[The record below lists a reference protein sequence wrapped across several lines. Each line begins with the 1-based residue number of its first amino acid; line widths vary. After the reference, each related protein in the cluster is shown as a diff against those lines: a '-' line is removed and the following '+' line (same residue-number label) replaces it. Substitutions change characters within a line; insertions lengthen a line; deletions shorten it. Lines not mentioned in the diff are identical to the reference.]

1 MMTNAWLATI
11 FALALALAL
20 VGSLPAAAMSTL
32 TPPTSSSDYVD
43 GEKAVKEGRYK
54 DAVELLNKVV
64 QREPE
69 NANAH
74 NYLGYS
80 LRKLGDLN
88 KAEAHYRVALQIEPQ
103 HKAAL
108 EYYGELF
115 LQMKDLPRAQEQLT
129 KLKLACP
136 SGCTERAELEKA
148 MVAYKAGS

>member
-1 MMTNAWLATI
+1 MTKTRLATI
-11 FALALALAL
+11 FALALALF
-20 VGSLPAAAMSTL
+20 GGQPAAAMSTL
-32 TPPTSSSDYVD
+32 TPSASSSDYVD

-64 QREPE
+64 QRDPE

-74 NYLGYS
+74 NYLGFS

-88 KAEAHYRVALQIEPQ
+88 KAEAHYRVALQIEPE

-115 LQMKDLPRAQEQLT
+115 LQMKDLPRAEEQLT
-129 KLKLACP
+129 RLKGICP
-136 SGCTERAELEKA
+136 SGCVERAELEKA
-148 MVAYKAGS
+148 VVGYKAGS